1 MKKNIRN
8 ILLFI
13 IIPVVAIIGVSFMI
27 SNFYEVEKEKYSQIV
42 EYFDDGNIKEF
53 SVNASTI

>member
-1 MKKNIRN
+1 
-8 ILLFI
+8 
-13 IIPVVAIIGVSFMI
+13 MI

-53 SVNASTI
+53 SVNASTGELTYVLREKDGKKED